1 MKRVLLGLG
10 SNKSFNQMSP
20 MEILKNACFELNSI
34 LANSIFSSVYKTKAM
49 YVENQDDFYNMVA
62 YGFVADDLNAFD
74 LLEKIHTI
82 ENKYGRNREKEIR
95 FGPRSLDI
103 DIELFGDEVINHPDL
118 QIPHIRIKERPFVLI
133 PAIEILQKTTDVNIA
148 QEYINFLENLK
159 HDDVEKYML
168 SSELFSLNGGFYGTR
183 SKN

>member
-1 MKRVLLGLG
+1 
-10 SNKSFNQMSP
+10 MSP

-103 DIELFGDEVINHPDL
+103 DIELFY
-118 QIPHIRIKERPFVLI
+118 IKN
-133 PAIEILQKTTDVNIA
+133 K
-148 QEYINFLENLK
+148 K
-159 HDDVEKYML
+159 
-168 SSELFSLNGGFYGTR
+168 
-183 SKN
+183 